1 MPSFSGWL
9 SLTKM
14 LLTVAPDLSEDSIK
28 KIRRPSDDSLNTPGR
43 TRPNSFLSETC
54 LRYLRLSPCAQGTSS
69 CVSAPTTSMMGIEKN
84 STGRIQ
90 AVKGWP
96 ALNQT
101 VISESRYQRDSV
113 SRIAIKQASD
123 NRIGRKLKMAKP
135 SNGPTAAAD
144 TLPIVASFSRRTK
157 NVVNRITSKA
167 TEMATA
173 FWTNSRR
180 MARAKI
186 MIGESASKRCGLYRV
201 RNFDE
206 KQCRRG

>member
-1 MPSFSGWL
+1 MFC
-9 SLTKM
+9 
-14 LLTVAPDLSEDSIK
+14 TVSPDLSVDSIK
-28 KIRRPSDDSLNTPGR
+28 KIRRPSVDSRNTPGR
-43 TRPNSFLSETC
+43 TSPSSFLSDTC
-54 LRYLRLSPCAQGTSS
+54 LRYLRLSPWAQGTSS
-69 CVSAPTTSMMGIEKN
+69 CVNAPTTSITGIAKT

-90 AVKGWP
+90 AVNDCP

-101 VISESRYQRDSV
+101 VISESRYQRESV
-113 SRIAIKQASD
+113 SRMAIKQASD
-123 NRIGRKLKMAKP
+123 SKIGKKLKMAKP

-144 TLPIVASFSRRTK
+144 TLPIVASLRRRTK
-157 NVVNRITSKA
+157 NVVSRITSKA

-186 MIGESASKRCGLYRV
+186 MIGKRASKRCGLDRV

-206 KQCRRG
+206 KQRRRG